1 MKPLNDLLPKALSTQ
16 PAKSS
21 LQVFSP
27 KHLPA
32 RTEVA
37 DTTQPFEISVYS
49 GTLTPEVLVKRFN
62 ELQEAFPNL
71 SAGFI
76 TVLSNRIKEL
86 NFDDARLT
94 DAINHLIDTCQY
106 PNHITPA
113 HILAF
118 DKKVKFYTYSQ
129 ILEIQNKT
137 GRAFDDYGKIKRGN
151 RMFWVSLADI
161 EQYHIQSD

>member
-1 MKPLNDLLPKALSTQ
+1 M
-16 PAKSS
+16 
-21 LQVFSP
+21 
-27 KHLPA
+27 PA
-32 RTEVA
+32 RTELA
-37 DTTQPFEISVYS
+37 DTTQPFEISVYT
-49 GTLTPEVLVKRFN
+49 GELTATVLVQNFKKLRN
-62 ELQEAFPNL
+62 AYEHL
-71 SAGFI
+71 SEDFI
-76 TVLSNRIKEL
+76 QILSERVKAN
-86 NFDDARLT
+86 NFTDARLT

-129 ILEIQNKT
+129 MLEIQNKT
-137 GRAFDDYGKIKRGN
+137 GRAFDDYGKVRRGN